1 MFFYASKVLWLL
13 GQPGN
18 LFCLL
23 LILATVLAFTRRT
36 GALRF
41 LLVVLSLTAV
51 ATAVFAAGDHVVA
64 AIEERFPPPRT
75 MPEKVDGIIVLGGMV
90 NAKLSAERGK
100 PMITAAVERLTEFA
114 DLADRYPDA
123 KLVFTAG
130 AGNPRAQQFKEAHF
144 VGPFLKRLGIDP
156 TRVVYEDQSRNTHE
170 NAVFSKRL
178 VNPAAGE
185 VWLLVTSALH
195 MPRSM
200 ECFRRVGWPVTPI
213 PTDYVTWDD
222 GDLLE
227 LQFDFLGGLGNL
239 NRGVHEVLGLIFYW
253 LTDRTDSLF
262 PAPRTAPV

>member
-100 PMITAAVERLTEFA
+100 PMITAAVERLLVDEVDMTRRRRAEVVDKMA
-114 DLADRYPDA
+114 AAYILQGALDA
-123 KLVFTAG
+123 MA
-130 AGNPRAQQFKEAHF
+130 
-144 VGPFLKRLGIDP
+144 
-156 TRVVYEDQSRNTHE
+156 
-170 NAVFSKRL
+170 
-178 VNPAAGE
+178 
-185 VWLLVTSALH
+185 
-195 MPRSM
+195 
-200 ECFRRVGWPVTPI
+200 
-213 PTDYVTWDD
+213 
-222 GDLLE
+222 
-227 LQFDFLGGLGNL
+227 
-239 NRGVHEVLGLIFYW
+239 RG
-253 LTDRTDSLF
+253 
-262 PAPRTAPV
+262 